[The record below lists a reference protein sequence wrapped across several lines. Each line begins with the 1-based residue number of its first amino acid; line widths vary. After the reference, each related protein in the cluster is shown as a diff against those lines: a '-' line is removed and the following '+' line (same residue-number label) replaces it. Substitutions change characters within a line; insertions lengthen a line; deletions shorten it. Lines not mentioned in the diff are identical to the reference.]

1 MVIYVIMLKIA
12 EIFYKKISLN
22 WLLFCTFNFKEIVA
36 ENAGNRISE
45 VVDFKILGSAPGV
58 PSMLNVRSL
67 IYMTMIRFI
76 CTGSNNWEL

>member
-1 MVIYVIMLKIA
+1 MLKIA

-45 VVDFKILGSAPGV
+45 VLDFKIFRGGFPGPPYLLLVFNFAPVTENAG
-58 PSMLNVRSL
+58 P
-67 IYMTMIRFI
+67 
-76 CTGSNNWEL
+76 